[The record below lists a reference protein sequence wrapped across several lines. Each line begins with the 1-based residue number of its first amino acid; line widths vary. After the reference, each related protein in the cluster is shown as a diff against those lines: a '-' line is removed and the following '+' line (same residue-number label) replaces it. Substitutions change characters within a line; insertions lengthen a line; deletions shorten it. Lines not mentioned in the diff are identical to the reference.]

1 MITGFEWIII
11 SGITSFF
18 AGVAVAAFWDNIKA
32 WASRMLGYILDAVNW
47 AIEVTFDDAIT
58 SLVKVGYRYYKSVEV
73 WVRNIR
79 SNKTERRFKK
89 EEVPPAAIP
98 AEIEEQ
104 LNQKREI
111 KLRTNIN
118 LV

>member
-18 AGVAVAAFWDNIKA
+18 AGVAVAAFWDDIKA
-32 WASRMLGYILDAVNW
+32 WASRMLGYILDAVNG
-47 AIEVTFDDAIT
+47 AIEVTSDAIT
-58 SLVKVGYRYYKSVEV
+58 SLVKVGDRYYKSVEV

-104 LNQKREI
+104 LKQKKEI
-111 KLRTNIN
+111 KLRTST
-118 LV
+118 